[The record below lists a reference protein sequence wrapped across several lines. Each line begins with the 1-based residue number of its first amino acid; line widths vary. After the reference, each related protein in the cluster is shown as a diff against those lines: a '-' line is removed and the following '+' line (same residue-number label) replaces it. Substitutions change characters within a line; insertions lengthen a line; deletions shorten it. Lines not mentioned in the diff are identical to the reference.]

1 MSVGFLVHLRTAK
14 ENAMHHL
21 EMSLAFWVAVVG
33 EYYRCA
39 HPGVRL
45 GPFEAMY
52 IMGGEL

>member
-1 MSVGFLVHLRTAK
+1 
-14 ENAMHHL
+14 MHHL

>member
-1 MSVGFLVHLRTAK
+1 M

-39 HPGVRL
+39 HGVRL
-45 GPFEAMY
+45 GPFETMY